1 MSASSASAANPNGA
15 RGGNGSGHS
24 GATRALHGA
33 ALVSVLIALMLTL
46 LLEALDQTV
55 VGTALP
61 KIIGELNGFS
71 LYTWVATAYLLAS
84 TTVIPIVGK
93 LSDQFGRKWFFIIGV
108 VTFLVGSA
116 ACGAAQTIQQLIA
129 FRALQGLG
137 AGVGISLVF
146 TVVGDIFPPAE
157 RARWQGIFGAVYG
170 LSSVFG
176 PTLGGWLTD
185 HGPLVGGFITDVSRW
200 RWVFYVNLPI
210 GIIAL
215 VALLIYLPT
224 NLSARTSKL
233 RGWAAIRRIDFLG
246 AALASAAT
254 ILLLLGL
261 TWGGQTYP
269 WASWQVIGAL
279 VGTVALFAAFLLV
292 ERVAA
297 EPVLPLDLFKNQVF
311 ASAALLSLL
320 TGAVLLALVYYLPL
334 FLQGVLGESATN
346 SGAVITPM
354 TVSLVIG
361 SVAGGLFVAK
371 TGRYQWI
378 AISGAVLICI
388 GSFLFSRMGETTPI
402 LQAAVFMVVAG
413 VGLGL
418 FFAILTLAV
427 QNAIPRT
434 RMGVG
439 TSAVRYMQQAGNT
452 LGVAIIG
459 TVVSNTITSDIAG
472 RLPAGAQRLTPAGLA
487 AATNPQVLVN
497 ATYRDTLVH
506 TAQGFAA
513 RAAVAQAE
521 ASGKIP
527 PSGPG
532 HDAAVAAITQQAQAQ
547 TAQLLQQVF
556 DALKHSLAAGI
567 QHGFIAAFLIGLLV
581 LVAAFFLKDVPLSKS
596 FREEPA
602 QPTQAQTPAASPA
615 EQEAGAASAG

>member
-1 MSASSASAANPNGA
+1 MDTPTAAPRGAQGSAQGGA
-15 RGGNGSGHS
+15 PGGGGR
-24 GATRALHGA
+24 TLRGA
-33 ALVSVLIALMLTL
+33 ALVTVLVALMLTL

-84 TTVIPIVGK
+84 ATVIPIVGK
-93 LSDQFGRKWFFIIGV
+93 LSDQFGRKGFFLTGV
-108 VTFLVGSA
+108 ILFLIGSA

-137 AGVGISLVF
+137 AGIGISLVF

-170 LSSVFG
+170 IASVFG

-185 HGPLVGGFITDVSRW
+185 HGPLVGGFITDASRW

-210 GIIAL
+210 GI
-215 VALLIYLPT
+215 VALLALTIYLPA
-224 NLSARTSKL
+224 NISARTSTL
-233 RGWAAIRRIDFLG
+233 RGWPAIRRIDFLG

-269 WASWQVIGAL
+269 WQSWQVIGAL
-279 VGTVALFAAFLLV
+279 VGAGVLFIVFIVA
-292 ERVAA
+292 ERFAA
-297 EPVLPLDLFKNQVF
+297 EPVLPLDLFKNQIF
-311 ASAALLSLL
+311 ASASLLALL
-320 TGAVLLALVYYLPL
+320 TGAVLLALAYYLPL
-334 FLQGVLGESATN
+334 FLQGVLGASATN
-346 SGAVITPM
+346 SGEVITPM

-361 SVAGGLFVAK
+361 STVGGLLVAR

-378 AISGAVLICI
+378 AISGAVLICV
-388 GSFLFSRMGETTPI
+388 GAFLFTRMDESTP
-402 LQAAVFMVVAG
+402 LLRASGFMIVAG
-413 VGLGL
+413 LGLGL

-439 TSAVRYMQQAGNT
+439 TSSVRYMQQAGNT
-452 LGVAIIG
+452 LGVAVVG
-459 TVVSNTITSDIAG
+459 TVVNNAIASDIAG

-487 AATNPQVLVN
+487 AATNPQALVN
-497 ATYRDTLVH
+497 PTYHDTVIN
-506 TAQGFAA
+506 TAKQYAA
-513 RAAVAQAE
+513 RAAVAQAQ
-521 ASGKIP
+521 AAGKIP
-527 PSGPG
+527 SGPA
-532 HDAAVAAITQQAQAQ
+532 HDSVVATIVQQAQAQ
-547 TAQLLQQVF
+547 TVQLLDQIF
-556 DALKHSLAAGI
+556 IALKHSMAVGI
-567 QHGFIAAFLIGLLV
+567 QHGF
-581 LVAAFFLKDVPLSKS
+581 VAAFIIGLITLVVACFLKDVPLSKS

-602 QPTQAQTPAASPA
+602 QPGATAAPAA
-615 EQEAGAASAG
+615 QETDAASVG